1 MASTT
6 LDASAIRT
14 VGPLAVT
21 RWAHSLWKEFRQ
33 VWQLIVGIAV
43 IQACLQLLMGWLEMS
58 FPSEFPGLSQNAIN
72 IALASPTL
80 IAIACSGVLIG
91 QERQNGCWAWNSS
104 LPISWRRSLVSKVT
118 TWLVAS
124 IFLVAV
130 MLCIA
135 AIALSMNQRSLGQV
149 LFSEQTGYG
158 SWTYLLTLVIG
169 VQVFIY
175 CSIAT
180 LLIKD
185 TLMAI
190 VVAALSLFVFHFFV
204 AIKNFSNLFNWMN
217 SGGYELHHENAIL
230 LAYLASFVV
239 GSIWLASTY
248 RWRWGVGQNST
259 LSTRGGSP
267 ANYLRPQRAAWMA
280 FAGAVKQ
287 PSEFGMLIQHGIRSS
302 LGLRAVVFLGALLI
316 LAIAANQREGDQLA
330 PLAACVASCVLGVS
344 VFSGDQSLNRFRFFA
359 DRGVAWKKL
368 MISHVAP
375 PAVLASICTVL
386 ACFLTNVPNTAIV
399 YTFCVPIFVVGMFS
413 SLVFASPIVSI
424 TAAMTMTFGA
434 IALSGS
440 AIAIWNVVAPGHWLS
455 VAIWFPISTL
465 IVLFVA
471 VRLVPRWLIKDR
483 LDSTGIYF
491 GTMLV
496 AVLLPGV
503 LGLSFGFEQI
513 PKVAWHGAPLAE
525 IKDIDWTGGPE
536 LEVGNLSLSSER
548 SSLVL
553 FTDVQTGLADS
564 QLSARIRDEIIERER
579 NISAW
584 FAIQS
589 KLIDASE
596 NSGSR
601 PQLANTQVASGL
613 RSVIERTAVVALI
626 ATDQRRKD
634 LAIRAWKANRK
645 LIAFC
650 QQPALLAAT
659 IQSSEYVWEI
669 WNTLDDNSLQFLIDT
684 QEIENLI
691 PVRPSLEQFREV
703 LMARATLQR
712 IAIQSTQPNLSQ
724 YSNYTSNRFGNLPLR
739 NYPPIRWA
747 YERQLA
753 LALSEDLGVTSRVRN
768 TTHYN
773 FFHDPLAREYI
784 VLTFLEA
791 NFAERIRRLQNPTA
805 DEGNEVGGLGQAF
818 TPALVQPEMDF
829 ILHPVVDENCE

>member
-1 MASTT
+1 MSSTT
-6 LDASAIRT
+6 WDNSAKRT
-14 VGPLAVT
+14 VGPLSVT
-21 RWAHSLWKEFRQ
+21 RWAHSLWKELRQ

-104 LPISWRRSLVSKVT
+104 LPISWRRSLVSKVI

-124 IFLVAV
+124 IILVAAL
-130 MLCIA
+130 LCIA
-135 AIALSMNQRSLGQV
+135 AIALSMNQRSLGQA

-158 SWTYLLTLVIG
+158 SWTYLMTLVIG

-175 CSIAT
+175 GSIAT

-190 VVAALSLFVFHFFV
+190 VVAALGLFMFHFFV
-204 AIKNFSNLFNWMN
+204 AITGFFNSSIWLN
-217 SGGYELHHENAIL
+217 RGGYELNHENAIL
-230 LAYLASFVV
+230 LAYLASFLV

-259 LSTRGGSP
+259 ISIKGGSP
-267 ANYLRPQRAAWMA
+267 TITLRPQRAAWMA
-280 FAGAVKQ
+280 FAGAATQ
-287 PSEFGMLIQHGIRSS
+287 PSEFGMLMQHGIRSS
-302 LGLRAVVFLGALLI
+302 LGLRAVVFLGTLLI
-316 LAIAANQREGDQLA
+316 LAITANHWQGEQVALLA
-330 PLAACVASCVLGVS
+330 TCVASCVLGVS

-359 DRGVAWKKL
+359 DRGVAWQKL

-399 YTFCVPIFVVGMFS
+399 CTICVPIFVVGLFS

-424 TAAMTMTFGA
+424 TVAMTMIFGA
-434 IALSGS
+434 LAFSGS
-440 AIAIWNVVAPGHWLS
+440 ATAIWNVVAPGHWLS

-496 AVLLPGV
+496 AVLLPGL
-503 LGLSFGFEQI
+503 LGVSFGFLQIPTVAWYGTPLEQI
-513 PKVAWHGAPLAE
+513 KV
-525 IKDIDWTGGPE
+525 IDWTGGPE
-536 LEVGNLSLSSER
+536 LEVGNQSLSSER
-548 SSLVL
+548 SSLNL
-553 FTDVQTGLADS
+553 FTDVTAGLADS
-564 QLSARIRDEIIERER
+564 QLSARIRDEINQRER
-579 NISAW
+579 DISAW
-584 FAIQS
+584 LAIQS
-589 KLIDASE
+589 KLIEASE
-596 NSGSR
+596 NSESR
-601 PQLANTQVASGL
+601 PQLDNNQVVYGL
-613 RSVIERTAVVALI
+613 RSMIERTAVVALI

-650 QQPALLAAT
+650 QQPALQAAT
-659 IQSSEYVWEI
+659 IHSTAYVWEI
-669 WNTLDDNSLQFLIDT
+669 WNTLDDDSLQFLVDT
-684 QEIENLI
+684 QEIEALT
-691 PVRPSLEQFREV
+691 PVISSLEQFRE
-703 LMARATLQR
+703 LLKARATLQR
-712 IAIQSTQPNLSQ
+712 TAIQSTKHNLSQ
-724 YSNYTSNRFGNLPLR
+724 YSTYISIGYGKTFR

-747 YERQLA
+747 YERQQA
-753 LALSEDLGVTSRVRN
+753 LALSEDLGITSRMRN

-773 FFHDPLAREYI
+773 GFHDPLAREYAL
-784 VLTFLEA
+784 LTVLEA
-791 NFAERIRRLQNPTA
+791 NFAGRIHRLQNSTA
-805 DEGNEVGGLGQAF
+805 DEGYEVGGLGQAF
-818 TPALVQPEMDF
+818 PSAPVQPEIDV
-829 ILHPVVDENCE
+829 ILPPVANENCE